1 MKPHALL
8 GAILLASAL
17 GACAPAVTAPQ
28 TGRIVNAVTGQEG
41 TVTFTR
47 GTLTPRLGDPFA
59 PDNATIRIG
68 GRTYTGRTY
77 LIGGGSLPGGLGFS
91 VAFGAS
97 SGTDGSAFTSGGTR
111 VEGGRPVPAYTGNL
125 IARAEGDAPGI
136 LTCTLTVDAQ
146 ERGVG
151 ECFDGAGTR
160 YALQF

>member
-1 MKPHALL
+1 MKPPALI
-8 GAILLASAL
+8 GAVLLASAL

-28 TGRIVNAVTGQEG
+28 TGRIVNAVTGEEG
-41 TVTFTR
+41 TVTFKR
-47 GTLTPRLGDPFA
+47 GTLSPRLGDPFA
-59 PDNATIRIG
+59 PDNAIIRIG
-68 GRTYTGRTY
+68 GRTFTGRTY
-77 LIGGGSLPGGLGFS
+77 LIGGGALPGGLGFS

-97 SGTDGSAFTSGGTR
+97 SSTDGSAFTGGGTR

-125 IARAEGDAPGI
+125 IARAEGDTPGI

>member
-1 MKPHALL
+1 MKPLALL
-8 GAILLASAL
+8 GVALLASVL
-17 GACAPAVTAPQ
+17 GACAPSVTALQ
-28 TGRIVNAVTGQEG
+28 TGRIVNAVTGEEG
-41 TVTFTR
+41 TVTFRR
-47 GTLTPRLGDPFA
+47 GTLSPRLGDPFA

-68 GRTYTGRTY
+68 GRTYSGRTY
-77 LIGGGSLPGGLGFS
+77 LIGGGALPGGLGFS
-91 VAFGAS
+91 VAFGAG
-97 SGTDGSAFTSGGTR
+97 SGTDGSTFTGGSTR

-125 IARAEGDAPGI
+125 IARAEGAPPAL

>member
-1 MKPHALL
+1 MKSHVLL
-8 GAILLASAL
+8 GAALLASVL

-28 TGRIVNAVTGQEG
+28 TGRIVNAVTGEEG
-41 TVTFTR
+41 TATFTR
-47 GTLTPRLGDPFA
+47 GTLTPRVGDPFA

-68 GRTYTGRTY
+68 GLTYTGRTY
-77 LIGGGSLPGGLGFS
+77 LIGNGALPGGLGFS

-97 SGTDGSAFTSGGTR
+97 SGTDGSAFTGGGTR

-125 IARAEGDAPGI
+125 IARVDGDAPGI